1 MSADEKL
8 PVDRRRF
15 LAGLTVGAAAGASTV
30 VSDAYAQAPAAAARA
45 TSAPIIT
52 ATAEAREPEQMERLT
67 TDLRSGADFVVD
79 VMKHLDIKYV
89 ASNCASSFRGLQES
103 VVNYGGNNKPEWL
116 TCMHEEISTA
126 LAHGYFKI
134 TGKPIISMVHAVV
147 GLQHA
152 SMAIYNAYCDRAA
165 VIVVAGNSADV
176 NTRRPGVEWRHSAVD
191 QGAMVRDYTK
201 WDDQPVSLQHAAESM
216 MRAHQIASAAPESP
230 VLLSMDSD
238 LMERPIEKREES
250 KLVIPKVSV
259 NIPPQGDSNAL
270 REVAKLLVEAENPVI
285 VADFYARTEKG
296 PAMLT
301 QLAELL
307 QAPVV
312 DLYGRLNMPNQHW
325 LQQSRRRGVLLAQAD
340 LILALDPSDIWALT
354 HDLRDQLER
363 TWSTKSKS
371 GMKLIEIS
379 MLNFHAKGNIQ
390 DMERFSPADISI
402 TGNPEASMPT
412 LIDEVQKALS
422 NDRKTALAARGQK
435 LQASW
440 KSMREQAMA
449 DASAGW
455 DGTPIST
462 ARVALELWDL
472 IKDDDWGFGGASL
485 SGSWE
490 RSFWKLEKRHHFSG
504 GSGGSGLGWN
514 LPSSV
519 GSALANRDEGRY
531 TVAFQRDGD
540 SLYAPASLWTAAHH
554 KIPLLSV
561 VHNNRAWH
569 QEVMHIQRVAYR
581 HNRGLDRF
589 NIGTTITEPFV
600 DFAKVAQ
607 GFGLYAEGPITD
619 PKDVRPALQRALAV
633 VKKGEPALVDIVMQP
648 R

>member
-1 MSADEKL
+1 M
-8 PVDRRRF
+8 
-15 LAGLTVGAAAGASTV
+15 TAAA
-30 VSDAYAQAPAAAARA
+30 
-45 TSAPIIT
+45 
-52 ATAEAREPEQMERLT
+52 EAKDPEHMLT
-67 TDLRSGADFVVD
+67 TDLRSGADFFTD
-79 VMKHLDIKYV
+79 VIKALDIKYV

-103 VVNYGGNNKPEWL
+103 IINYGGNTKPEWL

-126 LAHGYFKI
+126 MAHGYFKI
-134 TGKPIISMVHAVV
+134 TGKPMISMVHAVV
-147 GLQHA
+147 GIQHA

-165 VIVVAGNSADV
+165 VIVIAGNSADV

-216 MRAHQIASAAPESP
+216 VRAHQIALAAPESP
-230 VLLSMDSD
+230 VFLSMDSD
-238 LMERPIEKREES
+238 LMEKPIEPKDEK
-250 KLVIPKVSV
+250 KLVIPKVSM
-259 NIPPQGDSNAL
+259 NIAPQGDVNAL
-270 REVAKLLVEAENPVI
+270 REAAKLLVEAESPVI
-285 VADFYARTEKG
+285 VADMYARTDKG
-296 PAMLT
+296 PAMLV

-325 LQQSRRRGVLLAQAD
+325 LQQSRRRGVLLQQAD
-340 LILALDPSDIWALT
+340 VILALDPSDIWALT

-363 TWSTKSKS
+363 TWSRKAKA
-371 GMKLIEIS
+371 GMKMIEIS
-379 MLNFHAKGNIQ
+379 MLNFHAKANIQ
-390 DMERFSPADISI
+390 DVERFSPADLSI
-402 TGNPEASMPT
+402 VGNPEASMPT

-422 NDRKTALAARGQK
+422 NDRRTALSARGQK
-435 LQASW
+435 LQSSW
-440 KSMREQAMA
+440 KAMREQSLA
-449 DASAGW
+449 DAAAGW
-455 DGTPIST
+455 DSSPIST
-462 ARVALELWDL
+462 ARVSLELWDL

-485 SGSWE
+485 SGGWE
-490 RSFWKLEKRHHFSG
+490 RSFWNLQKRHHFSG

-569 QEVMHIQRVAYR
+569 QEVMHLQRVAYR
-581 HNRGLDRF
+581 HNRGLDRYP
-589 NIGTTITEPFV
+589 IGTTITDPYV

-607 GFGLYAEGPITD
+607 GFGVYSEGPITD
-619 PKDVRPALQRALAV
+619 PKDLRPALQRALAV
-633 VKKGEPALVDIVMQP
+633 VKKGEPALVDVIMQP